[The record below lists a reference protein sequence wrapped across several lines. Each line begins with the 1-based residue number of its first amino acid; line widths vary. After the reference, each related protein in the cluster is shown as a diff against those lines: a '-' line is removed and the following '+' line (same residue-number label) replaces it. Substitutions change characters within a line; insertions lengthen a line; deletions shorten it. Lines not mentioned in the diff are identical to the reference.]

1 MKFYNSI
8 GPNPKVV
15 RMFMAERD
23 ITMPVQEVDL
33 LKGEN
38 RQPAHLQRN
47 PSGQM
52 PTLELDDGTFVAEV
66 LPICEYLEEKSGPS
80 SLIGMTPEERVQT
93 RMWARRIDLQIVE
106 PLGNGFR
113 FGEGIELFRNRIR
126 TIPQAAD
133 DLKQLAQERLSW
145 LDGQIEG
152 KTFICGDRF
161 TLADILLFAFLEFGT
176 QVNQPLNPE
185 NSNIVAWYGRVA
197 ARPSAKA

>member
-80 SLIGMTPEERVQT
+80 SLIGMTPEERVQS